1 MGRLLVVESLLLACL
16 LLLAGYVFWETL
28 GLVLGLDGVWH
39 SLIDARVSD
48 RSDLALFILVLFVVC
63 CLPIAIYWV
72 LQFIGMTRTSFWSVT
87 LAALAPQIPAVLSY
101 NQLDWPSFWVDPLFT
116 TGLSPIVVASLLLV
130 SLALLVSLHRI
141 GELRRLKAR
150 LAALRLDGSEQE
162 GAMVNELLVLGGL
175 SSSALILT
183 AALLTL
189 GIAFARMKD
198 LLVFLPWTVLTVGG
212 AAILLLASVL
222 SLWLRQTG
230 EE

>member
-1 MGRLLVVESLLLACL
+1 MDRLLVVESLLLACL

-28 GLVLGLDGVWH
+28 GLVLGLDGVWR
-39 SLIDARVSD
+39 SLIDARVPD
-48 RSDLALFILVLFVVC
+48 RFDLLFILVLFVVC

-72 LQFIGMTRTSFWSVT
+72 LQFIGMTRTSFWIVT

-150 LAALRLDGSEQE
+150 LAALRLDESDQE
-162 GAMVNELLVLGGL
+162 GAIVNELLVLGGL
-175 SSSALILT
+175 TGSALVLT
-183 AALLTL
+183 AMLLSL
-189 GIAFARMKD
+189 GIAVAQMKD
-198 LLVFLPWTVLTVGG
+198 LLILSPWTVLTVGG
-212 AAILLLASVL
+212 AAILLLASML
-222 SLWLRQTG
+222 SFWLRQTS

>member
-1 MGRLLVVESLLLACL
+1 MDRLLVVESLLLACL

-28 GLVLGLDGVWH
+28 GLVLGLDGVWR
-39 SLIDARVSD
+39 SLIDARVPD
-48 RSDLALFILVLFVVC
+48 RFDLLFILVLFVVC

-72 LQFIGMTRTSFWSVT
+72 LQFIGMTRTSFWIVT

-150 LAALRLDGSEQE
+150 LAALRLDESDQE
-162 GAMVNELLVLGGL
+162 GAIVNELLVLGGL
-175 SSSALILT
+175 TGSALVLT
-183 AALLTL
+183 AMLLSL
-189 GIAFARMKD
+189 GIAVAQMKD
-198 LLVFLPWTVLTVGG
+198 LLILSPWTVLTVGG
-212 AAILLLASVL
+212 AAILLLASML
-222 SLWLRQTG
+222 SLWLRQTS

>member
-1 MGRLLVVESLLLACL
+1 MDRLLVVESLLLACL

-28 GLVLGLDGVWH
+28 GLVLGLDGVWR
-39 SLIDARVSD
+39 SLIDARVPD
-48 RSDLALFILVLFVVC
+48 RFDLLFILVLFVVC

-72 LQFIGMTRTSFWSVT
+72 LQFIGMTRTSFWIVT

-101 NQLDWPSFWVDPLFT
+101 NQLDWLSFWVDPLFT

-150 LAALRLDGSEQE
+150 LAALRLDESDQE
-162 GAMVNELLVLGGL
+162 GAIVNELLVLGGL
-175 SSSALILT
+175 TGSALVLT
-183 AALLTL
+183 AMLLSL
-189 GIAFARMKD
+189 GIAVAQMKD
-198 LLVFLPWTVLTVGG
+198 LLILSPWTVLTVGG
-212 AAILLLASVL
+212 AAILLLASML
-222 SLWLRQTG
+222 SLWLRQTS